1 MIRKGVVY
9 ARVSSVGERQNT
21 QRQVEDLMKLAEQKS
36 VEVIKTFEEKMSGA
50 KGLKERVVL
59 KECLDYCIGE
69 EVDVLLISELSRLG
83 RNVDDVLSNVRLCK
97 EKGLNVY
104 FQKEGLSI
112 FDDNGNAHPFLTI
125 FIAVLGT
132 VAEMERENIKFRL
145 QSGREKAKRDGVKF
159 GRKVGYR
166 KENDQYK
173 DEYKETIRL
182 LKKGY
187 GIRSVAKLTGTS
199 PTTVMKV
206 KNMYLRKEETV

>member
-1 MIRKGVVY
+1 MIRKGVIY

-21 QRQVEDLMKLAEQKS
+21 QRQVDDLMNLAKQMS
-36 VEVIKTFEEKMSGA
+36 VEVVSVFEEKMSGA
-50 KGLKERVVL
+50 KGLKERAVL
-59 KECLDYCIGE
+59 KECLDYCFNE
-69 EVDVLLISELSRLG
+69 KVDVLLISELSRLG
-83 RNVDDVLSNVRLCK
+83 RSVDDVLSNVRLCK

-112 FDDNGNAHPFLTI
+112 FDEKGNAHPFLTI

-145 QSGREKAKRDGVKF
+145 HSGRDKAKRDGVKF

-166 KENDQYK
+166 KESDQYRE
-173 DEYKETIRL
+173 EYKEAIRL

-187 GIRSVAKLTGTS
+187 GVRSVAKLTGIS

-206 KNMYLRKEETV
+206 KNMYLKKEES

>member
-1 MIRKGVVY
+1 MERKGVIY
-9 ARVSSVGERQNT
+9 ARVSSVGERQST
-21 QRQVEDLMKLAEQKS
+21 QRQVDDLMNLAKQMS
-36 VEVIKTFEEKMSGA
+36 VEVVSVFEEKISGA

-59 KECLDYCIGE
+59 KECLDYCFKE
-69 EVDVLLISELSRLG
+69 KVDVLLISELSRLG
-83 RNVDDVLSNVRLCK
+83 RSVDDVLSNVRLCK
-97 EKGLNVY
+97 EKELNVY
-104 FQKEGLSI
+104 FQKENLSI
-112 FDDNGNAHPFLTI
+112 FDDKGNAHPFLTI

-166 KENDQYK
+166 KETDQYK
-173 DEYKETIRL
+173 EEYKEAIRL

-187 GIRSVAKLTGTS
+187 GVRSVAKLTGIS

-206 KNMYLRKEETV
+206 KNMYLN

>member
-1 MIRKGVVY
+1 MIRTGVIY

-21 QRQVEDLMKLAEQKS
+21 QRQVDDLMNLAKQMS
-36 VEVIKTFEEKMSGA
+36 VEVVSVFEEKMSGA
-50 KGLKERVVL
+50 KGLKERAVL
-59 KECLDYCIGE
+59 KECLDYCFNE
-69 EVDVLLISELSRLG
+69 KVDVLLISELSRLG
-83 RNVDDVLSNVRLCK
+83 RSVDDVLSNVRLCK

-112 FDDNGNAHPFLTI
+112 FDEKGNAHPFLTI

-166 KENDQYK
+166 KESDQYRE
-173 DEYKETIRL
+173 EYKEAIRL

-187 GIRSVAKLTGTS
+187 GVRSVAKLTGIS

-206 KNMYLRKEETV
+206 KNMYLKKEES